1 MTMIALAVVLAQ
13 TVGLADVTSCTA
25 LVVTS
30 PRDGWRLTVNP
41 DGSARVNY
49 AALPQ
54 TLEVPPRTFDFQQLY
69 SSLAT
74 RVDSKPARVDSGT
87 VECRRAGIQIQPTPT
102 YLDDEP
108 FAARLF
114 ERAWELAPEPSDA
127 IDKEHVETLRGMWN
141 RRAHP
146 R

>member
-1 MTMIALAVVLAQ
+1 MVALAVVLAQ
-13 TVGLADVTSCTA
+13 AVGPADMRSCAA
-25 LVVTS
+25 LVLTS

-54 TLEVPPRTFDFQQLY
+54 TLEVPPRTFDVRQLQ

-74 RVDSKPARVDSGT
+74 RVNATPQRNDAGT
-87 VECRRAGIQIQPTPT
+87 VECRMAATEIQPAPAFF
-102 YLDDEP
+102 DDEP
-108 FAARLF
+108 FAAQLF
-114 ERAWELAPEPSDA
+114 ERAWERAPEPADA
-127 IDKEHVETLRGMWN
+127 IDKEHVETLRQMWN
-141 RRAHP
+141 RRARP